1 MKKIVLLLP
10 LIVLLTS
17 CRTDVYINAEP
28 DNTYGVIFKNDTD
41 GLIYIHCKQL
51 VIGSPKLQSGESSEP
66 IYGPTPK
73 VTVNYFGEGTYF
85 KEISEDIVLERNKV
99 VSVTLTYP

>member
-51 VIGSPKLQSGESSEP
+51 VIGSQKLQSGESSEP
-66 IYGPTPK
+66 IYGPTPR
-73 VTVNYFGEGTYF
+73 VTVNYFGDGTYF
-85 KEISEDIVLERNKV
+85 KDISKDIVLEKNKV

>member
-51 VIGSPKLQSGESSEP
+51 VIGESSEP
-66 IYGPTPK
+66 IYGSTPR
-73 VTVNYFGEGTYF
+73 VTVNYFGDGTYF
-85 KEISEDIVLERNKV
+85 KDISKDIVLEKNKV